1 MPRWRVIVSR
11 IGVVPTDWRN
21 DRVLDRS
28 GCVYEA
34 IVNATDESP
43 GAAEAFRAAAEM
55 IHAQGDTLSPL
66 HLQVHLED
74 GDHELVVLSDY
85 VHARLE
91 WPFPAFFWSW
101 LDRFSTETR
110 ARLDPMTTASVL
122 EPLAKW
128 AELGKKIRLV
138 LDDERRAEI
147 RHLVLSL
154 LPVVPGLGL
163 QQVDMD
169 ELYFGIARVAWLAA
183 QPDMVLTP
191 DRQRTLDVVL
201 SALSAL
207 VQPAR

>member
-11 IGVVPTDWRN
+11 IGVVPPDWRN
-21 DRVLDRS
+21 DRDLDRS

-34 IVNATDESP
+34 IVDPTDKSP

-55 IHAQGDTLSPL
+55 LHAQGDTITPL
-66 HLQVHLED
+66 HLQVHLEN
-74 GDHELVVLSDY
+74 GAHRLVILSDY

-110 ARLDPMTTASVL
+110 ARLDPVTTASVI
-122 EPLAKW
+122 EPLTKW

-138 LDDERRAEI
+138 LDDERRKEI

-163 QQVDMD
+163 QQVDKD
-169 ELYFGIARVAWLAA
+169 ALYFDVARVAWLAA
-183 QPDMVLTP
+183 QPDMVLTG
-191 DRQRTLDVVL
+191 DRQRALDVVL